1 MEGPSTIPM
10 ADLPATDPG
19 SMTRPVRTRFAP
31 SPTGDIHVGNLRI
44 AIFNYLFA
52 RKHQGAFLLRIEDTD
67 VERNLEGSLDRLLED
82 LRWAGI
88 EWDEGPDVGGPF
100 GPYVQSQ
107 RNDRHLEQAL
117 DLEERGLAYR
127 CFCTDAEIEAARS
140 EGRDSPSCPG
150 GCGTL
155 GPDDAKERE
164 RHEPSAAA
172 IRFAVPNKLVDV
184 DDHIRGPI
192 SFHGR
197 DIGDFVILRTD
208 GRATYNFAVV
218 VDDVDMEITH
228 VIRGVGHISN
238 TPKQALLFDAFGS
251 ARPVFAHLPTVLGP
265 DGSKLSKRTGSPGV
279 DRLRAEGFHP
289 DAVVNYLSLLGWSPG
304 GDREIMSRS
313 EIVRALELDRVRPS
327 NTVYDPEKMRWMSAQ
342 HIARMPTEELAS
354 AVGPYI
360 DRKEFPPEVVNLQ
373 PAIEAVRSRLHTF
386 GEINGALR
394 MLFPDTDTIETARR
408 ELAEGPEATL
418 RVLRAV
424 RDRLETLDLW
434 TADDAARAVREAG
447 QELEVSGSSLFHPV
461 RLALC
466 GARSGPD
473 LGKMLAALGRRRV
486 LLRLG
491 EAGGNI
497 EGRS

>member
-1 MEGPSTIPM
+1 MK
-10 ADLPATDPG
+10 
-19 SMTRPVRTRFAP
+19 RPVRTRFAP
-31 SPTGDIHVGNLRI
+31 SPTGNIHVGNLRI

-52 RKHQGAFLLRIEDTD
+52 LKHRGAFLLRIEDTD
-67 VERNLEGSLDRLLED
+67 VERNLEGSLDRLMKD

-88 EWDEGPDVGGPF
+88 EWDEGPDIGGPF
-100 GPYVQSQ
+100 VPYVQSQ
-107 RNDRHLEQAL
+107 RNNRHLEQAL
-117 DLEERGLAYR
+117 DLEARGLAYR
-127 CFCTDAEIEAARS
+127 CFCTNAEVEAARS
-140 EGRDSPSCPG
+140 EGRDSSSCPRK
-150 GCGTL
+150 CRAL
-155 GPDDAKERE
+155 DPDDARVRE
-164 RHEPSAAA
+164 GHEPSAAV
-172 IRFAVPNKLVDV
+172 IRFAVPNEFVDV
-184 DDHIRGPI
+184 DDHIRGLI

-208 GRATYNFAVV
+208 GRATYNLAVV

-228 VIRGVGHISN
+228 VIRGAGHISN
-238 TPKQALLFDAFGS
+238 TPKQALLFDALGS

-265 DGSKLSKRTGSPGV
+265 DGSRLSKRTGSPGV
-279 DRLRAEGFHP
+279 DRLRKEGFHP

-304 GDREIMSRS
+304 DDREIMSRS

-360 DRKEFPPEVVNLQ
+360 DSEEFPLEGINLQ

-394 MLFPDTDTIETARR
+394 MLLPDTDTFETARR
-408 ELAEGPEATL
+408 ELAEGPEAAL

-424 RDRLETLDLW
+424 RDRLETLDPW
-434 TADDAARAVREAG
+434 TTEDTARAVREAG
-447 QELEVSGSSLFHPV
+447 QELEMSGPNLYHPV

-473 LGKMLAALGRRRV
+473 LGKVLAALGRQRV
-486 LLRLG
+486 LLRLN
-491 EAGGNI
+491 EAGGSV
-497 EGRS
+497 EGRF

>member
-1 MEGPSTIPM
+1 
-10 ADLPATDPG
+10 
-19 SMTRPVRTRFAP
+19 MTRPVRTRFAP

-52 RKHQGAFLLRIEDTD
+52 RKHRGVFLLRIEDTD
-67 VERNLEGSLDRLLED
+67 VERNLEGSLDRLMRD

-88 EWDEGPDVGGPF
+88 EWDEGPDIGGPF
-100 GPYVQSQ
+100 VPYVQSQ

-140 EGRDSPSCPG
+140 ESRDSPSCPG
-150 GCGTL
+150 ECRTL
-155 GPDDAKERE
+155 GPDDAKVSE

-172 IRFAVPNKLVDV
+172 IRFAVPNEVVDV
-184 DDHIRGPI
+184 YDHIRGLI

-197 DIGDFVILRTD
+197 DIGDFVILRRD

-218 VDDVDMEITH
+218 VDDMDMEITH
-228 VIRGVGHISN
+228 VIRGAGHVSN
-238 TPKQALLFDAFGS
+238 TPKQALLFDALGS

-265 DGSKLSKRTGSPGV
+265 DGSRLSKRTGSPGV
-279 DRLRAEGFHP
+279 DRLREEGFHP
-289 DAVVNYLSLLGWSPG
+289 DAVGNYLSLLGWSPG
-304 GDREIMSRS
+304 DDREIMSRS
-313 EIVRALELDRVRPS
+313 EIVRALELNRVRPS
-327 NTVYDPEKMRWMSAQ
+327 NTVYDPEKMRWMSGQ

-360 DRKEFPPEVVNLQ
+360 DSEEFPLEGINLQ

-386 GEINGALR
+386 GEINRALR
-394 MLFPDTDTIETARR
+394 MLLPDTDTIETARR
-408 ELAEGPEATL
+408 ELAEGPEAAL
-418 RVLRAV
+418 RVLGAV
-424 RDRLETLDLW
+424 RDRLETLDPW
-434 TADDAARAVREAG
+434 TAEDTARAVREAG
-447 QELEVSGSSLFHPV
+447 QELEVSGPSLYHPV

-473 LGKMLAALGRRRV
+473 LGKVLAALGRQRV
-486 LLRLG
+486 LLRLN
-491 EAGGNI
+491 EAGGSV